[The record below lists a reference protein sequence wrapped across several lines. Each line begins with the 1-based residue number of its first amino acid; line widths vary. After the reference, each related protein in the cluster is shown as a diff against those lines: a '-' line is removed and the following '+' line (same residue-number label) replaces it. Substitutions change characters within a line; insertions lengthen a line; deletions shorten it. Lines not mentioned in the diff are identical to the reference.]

1 MIDIL
6 LKNLIE
12 DHEKEIN
19 DPGFSIFEFK
29 RNNGFRS
36 NLKLFWSE
44 TKEQFVWLYCI
55 ATGIKIYLRLENSDM
70 VWQPSLSPNQSDE
83 NLKLNY
89 SRVGSIDSNLFD
101 EMDHVA
107 TTLSGWLERPELKD
121 NIFGIIEIVK

>member
-44 TKEQFVWLYCI
+44 IKEQFVWLYCI
-55 ATGIKIYLRLENSDM
+55 ATGIKIYLRLEDG

-83 NLKLNY
+83 DLKLNY
-89 SRVGSIDSNLFD
+89 SRVSSIDSNPFD
-101 EMDHVA
+101 EMNHV
-107 TTLSGWLERPELKD
+107 TTALSGWLERPELKD
-121 NIFGIIEIVK
+121 SILGIIEIVK

>member
-1 MIDIL
+1 MDIL
-6 LKNLIE
+6 LKNLIK

-19 DPGFSIFEFK
+19 DPDFSIFEFK

-36 NLKLFWSE
+36 NLKLFWSK

-55 ATGIKIYLRLENSDM
+55 ATGIKIYLRLENRDM

-89 SRVGSIDSNLFD
+89 SRVGSIDSNPFD

-121 NIFGIIEIVK
+121 NILGIIEIVK